1 MDVYVSV
8 CVCFWWRRLSGDRAV
23 VDFVMWFTRQF
34 EVVPVSSK
42 LGPSVRSC
50 TRQLEV
56 VIEWPYDYVW
66 GGENGVGGHTT
77 TLLDLLL
84 HLHTHT
90 RLMLRCKIF
99 SWIQSPNHTCWAH
112 KHAHHVQLYSG
123 LFKLSHGLGTCY
135 VTFEPVF
142 TVFFIQVTS
151 VYLAISVNTWANHT
165 NSPARR
171 FGHQNLT
178 GF

>member
-1 MDVYVSV
+1 MFLVTAPV
-8 CVCFWWRRLSGDRAV
+8 RRPRCCRFRHV
-23 VDFVMWFTRQF
+23 VRM
-34 EVVPVSSK
+34 
-42 LGPSVRSC
+42 SVRSC
-50 TRQLEV
+50 ARQLEV
-56 VIEWPYDYVW
+56 VIEWPYYYVW
-66 GGENGVGGHTT
+66 GGENGVGGAHHGAVRSS
-77 TLLDLLL
+77 LALA
-84 HLHTHT
+84 HT

-142 TVFFIQVTS
+142 FIQVTS